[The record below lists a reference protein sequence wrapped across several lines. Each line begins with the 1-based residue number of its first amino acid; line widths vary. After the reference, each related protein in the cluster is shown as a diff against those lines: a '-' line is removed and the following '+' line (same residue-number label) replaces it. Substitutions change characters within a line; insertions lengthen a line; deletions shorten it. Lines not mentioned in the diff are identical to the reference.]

1 MKTCVDN
8 YNGQHRHHV
17 GSTRVKGKTSTIH
30 KIMVEA
36 TQRRNVALVES
47 INHIHEVNLQIEKN
61 HARAQERELEYF
73 KQRNIKIN

>member
-1 MKTCVDN
+1 
-8 YNGQHRHHV
+8 
-17 GSTRVKGKTSTIH
+17 
-30 KIMVEA
+30 MVEA

-73 KQRNIKIN
+73 KQRNININ